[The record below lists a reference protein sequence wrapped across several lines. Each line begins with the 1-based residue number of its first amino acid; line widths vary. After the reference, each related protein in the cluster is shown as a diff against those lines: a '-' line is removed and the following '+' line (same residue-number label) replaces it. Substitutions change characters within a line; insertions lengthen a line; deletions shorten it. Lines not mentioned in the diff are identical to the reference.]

1 MGLRKGFAWLE
12 KRSAQEPKRRAHRS
26 RAFLDAVPGTAPFL
40 ALERRRH
47 TGVVIES
54 SDVRGDE
61 IRAVE
66 DALYSGVAGTG
77 IETFAFQ

>member
-1 MGLRKGFAWLE
+1 MGLLEGFALVE
-12 KRSAQEPKRRAHRS
+12 KRSAQAPKRRAHPS
-26 RAFLDAVPGTAPFL
+26 RAFLDAGRGTAPL
-40 ALERRRH
+40 RALERRRH